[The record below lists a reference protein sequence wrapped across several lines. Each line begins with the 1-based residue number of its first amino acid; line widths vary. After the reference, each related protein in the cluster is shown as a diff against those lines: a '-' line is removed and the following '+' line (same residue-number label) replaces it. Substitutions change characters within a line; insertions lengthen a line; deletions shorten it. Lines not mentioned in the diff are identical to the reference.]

1 MTSSVS
7 ICSNALLLIGDK
19 PISSL
24 DEANDRARLASNLYA
39 EARDA
44 VLRMHP
50 WNCAKKRVML
60 APLATAPA
68 FDYSYQFQLPAD
80 FMRPIQ
86 VGLRND
92 PIGYLIEG
100 QTLLCNVDTVPL
112 VYVFRNTNE
121 STWDGLF
128 VEAMTLMMASRFA
141 WPITKSATL
150 AQTKL
155 GELQALLKTAR
166 AVNGQDDPP
175 ETLGD
180 FPLLSERLTGYGST
194 LGVRTYA
201 PGR

>member
-7 ICSNALLLIGDK
+7 ICSNALLMIGDR

-24 DEANDRARLASNLYA
+24 DEANDRARLASNLYPS
-39 EARDA
+39 ARDA

-50 WNCAKKRVML
+50 WSCVKKRVML
-60 APLATAPA
+60 APLSNAPA

-80 FMRPIQ
+80 FARPIQ
-86 VGLRND
+86 VGLRCD
-92 PIGYLIEG
+92 PISYLIEG
-100 QTLLCNVDTVPL
+100 NVMLANVNAIPL
-112 VYVFRNTNE
+112 VYVFKSTNE
-121 STWDGLF
+121 STWDALLI
-128 VEAMTLMMASRFA
+128 EAMTLYMASLFA
-141 WPITKSATL
+141 YPLTKSAAL
-150 AQTKL
+150 AQTKM
-155 GELQALLKTAR
+155 GELQVLLKTAR

-180 FPLLSERLTGYGST
+180 FPLLAERLTGYGPA